1 MSESTGSSTWTL
13 IFALPAAVA
22 AAVAAVNGLS
32 QLTRSAKARRTIEWI
47 NSTIDRD
54 ADVDSR
60 QYALT
65 ELRTEQEARL
75 VATYYVPWWRLL
87 LFPVWVTAFGV
98 LFTLAIRKGMSGAD
112 AIRGA
117 EASFLFTLYFAWLFI
132 GSYRERLRISDHYK
146 TGILREPRIPL
157 WRMGNK
163 LVGVA
168 LWCTIGIYLLGG
180 GLASLIAVRYP
191 ILAVIGLSVGYI
203 MLFSTIPYVMHYV
216 QEWSVATKTG
226 SKSLGNE
233 KLSLPRFIATAFM
246 FSDPRI
252 DVDGEHYECYGSY
265 PM

>member
-1 MSESTGSSTWTL
+1 MSESTCSTWTL
-13 IFALPAAVA
+13 IFALPAAAA
-22 AAVAAVNGLS
+22 AAVATVNGLS
-32 QLTRSAKARRTIEWI
+32 QFSRSARARRNIEWI
-47 NSTIDRD
+47 NSTIDKD
-54 ADVDSR
+54 TDGNLR
-60 QYALT
+60 QQLFT
-65 ELRTEQEARL
+65 ELKTEQETRL
-75 VATYYVPWWRLL
+75 IATYYVPWWRLL
-87 LFPVWVTAFGV
+87 LFPVWVIVFGT
-98 LFTLAIRKGMSGAD
+98 LSTLAIKKGMSGKD
-112 AIRGA
+112 MIKGM
-117 EASFLFTLYFAWLFI
+117 ASIFPFTVYFAWLFI
-132 GSYRERLRISDHYK
+132 GSFRERTRICNHYRA
-146 TGILREPRIPL
+146 GILREPRIPL

-191 ILAVIGLSVGYI
+191 ILAVVGLSVGYI

-252 DVDGEHYECYGSY
+252 DVDGEHCEYYGSY